1 MTKKSF
7 LEKYKVL
14 IIILIIIAVLFGW
27 VISIYNRFVTLDQN
41 VNGKWSEVENQYQ
54 RQADLIPNLVSTVAS
69 AVKVET
75 KFVTD
80 VTNART
86 QWQTAGNQFDKD
98 KAGVTM
104 NNGIAA
110 LINAVATAEN
120 YPVLQANKNYIALQD
135 ELTGTQNRIAVARG
149 KYIES
154 IQLYN
159 TAIKRFPS
167 KVFAG
172 MFGFSEKDYYK
183 AELNAMNNPV
193 LGTGILP

>member
-1 MTKKSF
+1 MAKKSF

-14 IIILIIIAVLFGW
+14 ITILIIIVVLFGW

-98 KAGVTM
+98 KAGV
-104 NNGIAA
+104 
-110 LINAVATAEN
+110 
-120 YPVLQANKNYIALQD
+120 
-135 ELTGTQNRIAVARG
+135 
-149 KYIES
+149 S
-154 IQLYN
+154 
-159 TAIKRFPS
+159 
-167 KVFAG
+167 
-172 MFGFSEKDYYK
+172 
-183 AELNAMNNPV
+183 
-193 LGTGILP
+193 